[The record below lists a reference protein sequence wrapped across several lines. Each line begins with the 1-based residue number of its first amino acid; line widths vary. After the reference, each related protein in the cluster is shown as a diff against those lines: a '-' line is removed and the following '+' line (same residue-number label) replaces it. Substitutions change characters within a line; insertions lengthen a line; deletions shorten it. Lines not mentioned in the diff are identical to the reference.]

1 LLIVETEINELKAIQ
16 IDFRAGSPI
25 YIQIVE
31 QIRQQVA
38 SGELKPNDQ
47 LPTVRQLASELR
59 VNFNT
64 IARAYRIL
72 DEVGLISTQQGRGTY
87 ILEETPPEMSRNI
100 KEQSLQE
107 MARTFIHET
116 QQLGF
121 SLDEILQALKN
132 SGDENI
138 KKNDLTN

>member
-1 LLIVETEINELKAIQ
+1 LKVIP

-38 SGELKPNDQ
+38 SGELKPDDQ

-72 DEVGLISTQQGRGTY
+72 DEAGLISTQQGRGTY
-87 ILEETPPEMSRNI
+87 ILEGATPEVSRSI
-100 KEQSLQE
+100 KVQSLQE
-107 MARTFIHET
+107 MASAFIVEAK
-116 QQLGF
+116 QLGF
-121 SLDEILQALKN
+121 SLEEILQEITKAN
-132 SGDENI
+132 NENVI
-138 KKNDLTN
+138 AEETNN